1 MSSPDFSIML
11 RIVDDFQDRYLELQ
25 AYQAFVQILRS
36 KIELLGDG
44 WFFYD
49 HINDSQS
56 DGRNKGFPIHI
67 RKPMLELLRGT
78 KDSEEQVNRFMQA
91 NELILN
97 KILECQEFWE
107 MREIFAQKPD

>member
-1 MSSPDFSIML
+1 
-11 RIVDDFQDRYLELQ
+11 
-25 AYQAFVQILRS
+25 
-36 KIELLGDG
+36 
-44 WFFYD
+44 
-49 HINDSQS
+49 
-56 DGRNKGFPIHI
+56 
-67 RKPMLELLRGT
+67 MLELLRGT